1 MHSLFRLQQILKEN
15 SSVRK
20 LISFT
25 FELIEPGGSAI
36 YGRIPFLLIADLLEG
51 QTISCAEKL
60 WNLLESYTDS
70 ITVPE
75 SFRSGNEFKDF
86 VVVADAI

>member
-1 MHSLFRLQQILKEN
+1 M
-15 SSVRK
+15 K
-20 LISFT
+20 LD
-25 FELIEPGGSAI
+25 GGSAI
-36 YGRIPFLLIADLLEG
+36 YGRVPFLLFADLLEG

-75 SFRSGNEFKDF
+75 SFRSGNELEDF
-86 VVVADAI
+86 VVVANAIWSYFVYFRSKTYY

>member
-25 FELIEPGGSAI
+25 FELIEPGLSAI

>member
-1 MHSLFRLQQILKEN
+1 MYSLFQLQQILKEN

-25 FELIEPGGSAI
+25 FDLMKPGGSPI
-36 YGRIPFLLIADLLEG
+36 YGRIPFLLIADLFEG

-75 SFRSGNEFKDF
+75 SFRSGNEFEDF
-86 VVVADAI
+86 VVVADAV

>member
-1 MHSLFRLQQILKEN
+1 MKEN

-20 LISFT
+20 LVSFT
-25 FELIEPGGSAI
+25 FDLMKLDGGSAI
-36 YGRIPFLLIADLLEG
+36 YGRVPFLLFADLLEG

-75 SFRSGNEFKDF
+75 SFRSGNELEDF
-86 VVVADAI
+86 VVVANAI